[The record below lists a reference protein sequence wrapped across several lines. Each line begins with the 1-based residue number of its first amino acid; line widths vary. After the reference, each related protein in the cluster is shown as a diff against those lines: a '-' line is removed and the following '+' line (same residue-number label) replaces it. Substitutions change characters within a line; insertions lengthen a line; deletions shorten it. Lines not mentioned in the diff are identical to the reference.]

1 MSCRNI
7 AGDTPSNFQIPNV
20 EVITTNG
27 TYISPPNVDYLEVYA
42 IGGGGGGGGGSTVT
56 SQGCGG
62 GAGAP
67 SFKFFPPGTY
77 AITIGAGGTGGVG
90 TGNGGNGGNTDFGTG
105 QLIGRGGGGGI
116 GGGTGAPR
124 RGGLAGAEDPT
135 AIYTLGREPG
145 GVGTLE
151 RSGNGGS
158 NYFGTGGGAFSD
170 PAGVTSLGLA
180 GAGIGGGASGGN
192 NSVGA
197 RAGAA
202 GGVIII
208 EHY

>member
-1 MSCRNI
+1 MSCRDI
-7 AGDTPSNFQIPNV
+7 SGDTPSNFRIPNV
-20 EVITTNG
+20 EIITTNS
-27 TYISPPNVDYLEVYA
+27 TYTSPPGVDYLEVYA
-42 IGGGGGGGGGSTVT
+42 IGGGGGGGGGSVANN
-56 SQGCGG
+56 QGSGG

-77 AITIGAGGTGGVG
+77 DIIIGAGGAGGVG
-90 TGNGGNGGNTDFGTG
+90 TGNGSAGGDTDFGTG
-105 QLIGRGGGGGI
+105 QLIGKGGGGGA
-116 GGGTGAPR
+116 GGNVGVR

-135 AIYTLGREPG
+135 ATYTLAREAG
-145 GVGTLE
+145 GAGTKE

-170 PAGVTSLGLA
+170 PAGVTELGNQGSGL
-180 GAGIGGGASGGN
+180 GGGASGGN

-197 RAGAA
+197 RAGAN